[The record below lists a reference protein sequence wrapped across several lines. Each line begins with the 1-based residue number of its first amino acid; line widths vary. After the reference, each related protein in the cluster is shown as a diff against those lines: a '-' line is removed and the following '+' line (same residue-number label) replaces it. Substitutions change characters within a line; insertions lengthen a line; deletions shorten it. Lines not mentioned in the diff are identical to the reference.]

1 MLQSQLICKPRISL
15 TQTPKIAY
23 SMVRDLFLA
32 IDVGTGGIRSALV
45 DHDGKILKICH
56 KEHEQ
61 IVPRYGWSEQRP
73 MDWWAGTVETI
84 NQVLAKVDNAPERV
98 AAICACGQ
106 MHGAVLVDSNGL
118 LTRETA
124 PLWNDKRTQ
133 PQVDQLNKLIQP
145 NDALRLTANLP
156 SPAWPASKLMWLMEN
171 DPEAV
176 TKAESLLMP
185 KDWINLKLTGECAQ
199 DYTEASLSFLMDQST
214 RDWSDEL
221 IALTGIPGNLLS
233 PIRNPSEILGG
244 LTATAANHLGLSTGI
259 PVLVGAGDY
268 PTALLGSGVCGA
280 GMGSDVTGTSTIM
293 TLIHKDPV
301 MHPNVSN
308 LLEPSGSWGSFTLLD
323 AGGDAMRWARRAF
336 HENRRSYGE
345 VADAAIRA
353 QAGSNSLF
361 FLPYLNGERFSNAPN
376 SRAQFFGLTSG
387 HGLAELH
394 RSILEGVAFSVRLR
408 LDLLQGSAG
417 RPERF
422 VASSGGA
429 KSRLWLEIKA
439 SMYNTPYVVPEELEC
454 GVVGAAILMAH
465 ATGKFANLRS
475 ASRHMVQLGDQINP
489 NPEWCDLYDRM
500 MPIYSDLYHTSQQ
513 FYDRIDRL

>member
-1 MLQSQLICKPRISL
+1 
-15 TQTPKIAY
+15 
-23 SMVRDLFLA
+23 
-32 IDVGTGGIRSALV
+32 
-45 DHDGKILKICH
+45 
-56 KEHEQ
+56 
-61 IVPRYGWSEQRP
+61 
-73 MDWWAGTVETI
+73 
-84 NQVLAKVDNAPERV
+84 
-98 AAICACGQ
+98 
-106 MHGAVLVDSNGL
+106 
-118 LTRETA
+118 
-124 PLWNDKRTQ
+124 
-133 PQVDQLNKLIQP
+133 
-145 NDALRLTANLP
+145 
-156 SPAWPASKLMWLMEN
+156 MWLMEN

-244 LTATAANHLGLSTGI
+244 LTAKAANHLGLSTGI

-293 TLIHKDPV
+293 TLIHQNPV